1 MINVKIPYSSN
12 IGKQMNTQKTT
23 NVGSDTNVLES
34 KSLERD
40 SVLVLRECIELQNR
54 KGSDYQAKESS
65 IRQADYYVHG
75 VETIYDIM
83 WAKMLRLRSV
93 MEKAK
98 SGSDPNFESMEDTC
112 KDLINYTSFFASYLT
127 HKVDGQDITRDIF
140 NRKKDV
146 RN

>member
-1 MINVKIPYSSN
+1 MINVKIP
-12 IGKQMNTQKTT
+12 MNTQKTT
-23 NVGSDTNVLES
+23 NVVWEPGVHEA
-34 KSLERD
+34 KPLERD
-40 SVLVLRECIELQNR
+40 SVLVLRECIDLQNR
-54 KGSDYQAKESS
+54 KGSDYQSKESS

-112 KDLINYTSFFASYLT
+112 KDLINYTSFFASYLAG
-127 HKVDGQDITRDIF
+127 KVDGQDPTRDIF
-140 NRKKDV
+140 NRKK
-146 RN
+146 